1 MRRSRARSAVA
12 RGGRGFGGGGGG
24 QPALVC
30 ALAASLAVSMCG
42 LRSMVG
48 SFLVPCPPRG
58 LLPSSAPPQ
67 LVLHHRRGAAARGS
81 GGRRGGILV
90 ALERDGVGGAEGAGA
105 DDADGGG
112 GARGG
117 GGGGGG
123 LDRGDFVRAVIGGFV
138 AAPAIGGVLV
148 GGGVGGGGGGGA
160 PAAQAA
166 VVDRTRLGTPIL
178 TESVLLDL
186 LPIDGA
192 GANVLR
198 AIQDEI
204 EKATILRT
212 LYRRVNYST
221 TGSVVEQLPV
231 PPSVWDRVQAVA
243 EGALDILMD
252 RRAALEPVFREM
264 DSAEAQIRRA
274 EYFES
279 VFGTAREAL
288 TRMAAGA
295 RSRLPPAVLSAQED
309 ALLALGRIG
318 ELLDAGFPFKI
329 DAGDMYD
336 SIPRLLGRAT
346 VEMTVRREPDGPR
359 EKAKVLGNVTV
370 VVDGYS
376 SPVTAGNFIDLALR
390 GFYNELPIRFD
401 GVPAEAQVGADNNET
416 ISTVVSGSYREGFVD
431 PATGALRRLPLEIL
445 RVGRRGNAP
454 VYGAA
459 RNTKVFTKAPA
470 VQTFRIPGA
479 IAMNHPALD
488 GNGASSEF
496 FWLQDESLEKD
507 GFLMNQG
514 VEALDGR
521 YAIFAYVVGNRKLLG
536 RLRDGDV
543 IEKVTVTYGEDNL
556 IRPKSASFT
565 DLLLKGGNTDDEE

>member
-1 MRRSRARSAVA
+1 M
-12 RGGRGFGGGGGG
+12 FGG
-24 QPALVC
+24 
-30 ALAASLAVSMCG
+30 
-42 LRSMVG
+42 
-48 SFLVPCPPRG
+48 F
-58 LLPSSAPPQ
+58 
-67 LVLHHRRGAAARGS
+67 
-81 GGRRGGILV
+81 I
-90 ALERDGVGGAEGAGA
+90 
-105 DDADGGG
+105 
-112 GARGG
+112 
-117 GGGGGG
+117 
-123 LDRGDFVRAVIGGFV
+123 
-138 AAPAIGGVLV
+138 AAPAIGSVLA
-148 GGGVGGGGGGGA
+148 GGGGGV

-186 LPIDGA
+186 LPIDGVR
-192 GANVLR
+192 ANVLR

-231 PPSVWDRVQAVA
+231 PPSVWDRVLSVS
-243 EGALDILMD
+243 EGALEMLVEQ
-252 RRAALEPVFREM
+252 RTQLEPVFREM

-274 EYFES
+274 EYSES
-279 VFGTAREAL
+279 VYATAREAL

-295 RSRLPPAVLSAQED
+295 RAKLPPAVLSAQED

-318 ELLDAGFPFKI
+318 ELFDSGFPFQI

-346 VEMTVRREPDGPR
+346 VEVTVRREPDSPR
-359 EKAKVLGNVTV
+359 EKAKVLGNVTM

-431 PATGALRRLPLEIL
+431 PATGALRRLPLEVL
-445 RVGRRGNAP
+445 RVGRKGNAP

-496 FWLQDESLEKD
+496 FWLQDENLEKD
-507 GFLMNQG
+507 GFLMSQG

-521 YAIFAYVVGNRKLLG
+521 YGIFAYVVGNRKLLG
-536 RLRDGDV
+536 RLKDGDV

-565 DLLLKGGNTDDEE
+565 DLLLKGGNTEEDE

>member
-1 MRRSRARSAVA
+1 M
-12 RGGRGFGGGGGG
+12 
-24 QPALVC
+24 
-30 ALAASLAVSMCG
+30 
-42 LRSMVG
+42 
-48 SFLVPCPPRG
+48 
-58 LLPSSAPPQ
+58 
-67 LVLHHRRGAAARGS
+67 
-81 GGRRGGILV
+81 
-90 ALERDGVGGAEGAGA
+90 
-105 DDADGGG
+105 
-112 GARGG
+112 
-117 GGGGGG
+117 
-123 LDRGDFVRAVIGGFV
+123 IGGFV
-138 AAPAIGGVLV
+138 AAPTIGSVLAGGGSG
-148 GGGVGGGGGGGA
+148 GGGV
-160 PAAQAA
+160 PAAEAA

-186 LPIDGA
+186 LPIDGNRA
-192 GANVLR
+192 KVLR

-231 PPSVWDRVQAVA
+231 PPSVWDRVLAVS
-243 EGALDILMD
+243 EGALEMLVEQ
-252 RRAALEPVFREM
+252 RRELEPVFREM

-274 EYFES
+274 EYSES
-279 VFGTAREAL
+279 VFATAREAL

-295 RSRLPPAVLSAQED
+295 RAKLPPAVLSAQED

-318 ELLDAGFPFKI
+318 ELFDSGFPFQI

-346 VEMTVRREPDGPR
+346 VEVTVRREADGPR
-359 EKAKVLGNVTV
+359 ERAKVLGNVTM

-416 ISTVVSGSYREGFVD
+416 ISTVVSGSYRDGFVD
-431 PATGALRRLPLEIL
+431 PATGALRRLPLEVL

-496 FWLQDESLEKD
+496 FWLQDENLEKD
-507 GFLMNQG
+507 GFLMSQG

-521 YAIFAYVVGNRKLLG
+521 YGIFAYVVGNRKLLG
-536 RLRDGDV
+536 RLKAGDV

-565 DLLLKGGNTDDEE
+565 DLLLKGGNSDEDE

>member
-1 MRRSRARSAVA
+1 MDRA
-12 RGGRGFGGGGGG
+12 G
-24 QPALVC
+24 
-30 ALAASLAVSMCG
+30 
-42 LRSMVG
+42 
-48 SFLVPCPPRG
+48 
-58 LLPSSAPPQ
+58 
-67 LVLHHRRGAAARGS
+67 
-81 GGRRGGILV
+81 
-90 ALERDGVGGAEGAGA
+90 
-105 DDADGGG
+105 
-112 GARGG
+112 
-117 GGGGGG
+117 
-123 LDRGDFVRAVIGGFV
+123 FVRAVIGGFI
-138 AAPAIGGVLV
+138 AAPAIGGVLAGG
-148 GGGVGGGGGGGA
+148 GGGVGGV
-160 PAAQAA
+160 PAAEAA

-186 LPIDGA
+186 LPIDGVR
-192 GANVLR
+192 ANVLR

-231 PPSVWDRVQAVA
+231 PPAVWDRVQAVS
-243 EGALDILMD
+243 EGALEILEEQRGDI
-252 RRAALEPVFREM
+252 EPVFREM

-279 VFGTAREAL
+279 VFAETREAL
-288 TRMAAGA
+288 TRMATGA
-295 RSRLPPAVLSAQED
+295 RSRLPPTVLAAQED

-318 ELLDAGFPFKI
+318 ELFDSGFPFEV
-329 DAGDMYD
+329 DAGEMYR
-336 SIPRLLGRAT
+336 SVPQLLGRAT
-346 VEMTVRREPDGPR
+346 VEMTVRREPDSPR

-390 GFYNELPIRFD
+390 GFYNELPIRYD
-401 GVPAEAQVGADNNET
+401 GVPAEAQVGSDNNET

-431 PATGALRRLPLEIL
+431 PATGSLRRLPLEIL
-445 RVGRRGNAP
+445 RFGRRGNAP

-459 RNTKVFTKAPA
+459 RNTKVFTKVPA

-496 FWLQDESLEKD
+496 FWLPDENLEKD

-536 RLRDGDV
+536 RMRAGDI

-556 IRPKSASFT
+556 IRPKSASFKE
-565 DLLLKGGNTDDEE
+565 LLLKGGNAEDEDE

>member
-1 MRRSRARSAVA
+1 MRRGRTSAA
-12 RGGRGFGGGGGG
+12 ASCGGRLRHAA
-24 QPALVC
+24 ALVV
-30 ALAASLAVSMCG
+30 SLTVSMCG

-48 SFLVPCPPRG
+48 SFLVACPPRG
-58 LLPSSAPPQ
+58 GLPSTTAPSQ
-67 LVLHHRRGAAARGS
+67 LHRRRSAAAVRGRGS
-81 GGRRGGILV
+81 RRSLVTLKREVEDGWKGGTEPGGDGERGPGS
-90 ALERDGVGGAEGAGA
+90 
-105 DDADGGG
+105 
-112 GARGG
+112 GG
-117 GGGGGG
+117 GGGGGRGGGEG
-123 LDRGDFVRAVIGGFV
+123 LDRGQFVRAMIGGFV
-138 AAPAIGGVLV
+138 AAPAIGSVLAG
-148 GGGVGGGGGGGA
+148 GGGVGGGVV

-186 LPIDGA
+186 LPIDGVR
-192 GANVLR
+192 ANVLR

-212 LYRRVNYST
+212 LYRRVNYSA

-231 PPSVWDRVQAVA
+231 PPSVWDRVLAVS
-243 EGALDILMD
+243 EGALEMLVEQ
-252 RRAALEPVFREM
+252 RSELEPVFREM

-274 EYFES
+274 EYSES
-279 VFGTAREAL
+279 VFATAREAL

-295 RSRLPPAVLSAQED
+295 RAKLPPAVLSAQED

-318 ELLDAGFPFKI
+318 ELFDSGLPFQI
-329 DAGDMYD
+329 DAGDMYE

-346 VEMTVRREPDGPR
+346 VEMTVRREPDSPR
-359 EKAKVLGNVTV
+359 EKAKVLGNVTM

-390 GFYNELPIRFD
+390 GFYNELPLRLD

-496 FWLQDESLEKD
+496 FWLQDENLEKD
-507 GFLMNQG
+507 GFLMGQG
-514 VEALDGR
+514 VEVLDGR

-536 RLRDGDV
+536 RLKDGDV

-556 IRPKSASFT
+556 IRPKSASLK
-565 DLLLKGGNTDDEE
+565 DLLLKGGNSEGEEE

>member
-1 MRRSRARSAVA
+1 MRGSRPSAAVA
-12 RGGRGFGGGGGG
+12 CGAR
-24 QPALVC
+24 QPRHVR
-30 ALAASLAVSMCG
+30 ALAATLMVSMCG

-48 SFLVPCPPRG
+48 SFLVACPPRG
-58 LLPSSAPPQ
+58 LPATTTLSP
-67 LVLHHRRGAAARGS
+67 LHHRRNAAAVRGSNRRSLVALKRDGWVDGGADGS
-81 GGRRGGILV
+81 GGDAGDN
-90 ALERDGVGGAEGAGA
+90 DGHDGR
-105 DDADGGG
+105 DGGG
-112 GARGG
+112 RGG
-117 GGGGGG
+117 GDG
-123 LDRGDFVRAVIGGFV
+123 LDRGEFVRAVIGGFI
-138 AAPAIGGVLV
+138 AAPTIGSVLA
-148 GGGVGGGGGGGA
+148 GGGGGFGGGV

-186 LPIDGA
+186 LPIGGSRA
-192 GANVLR
+192 KVLR
-198 AIQDEI
+198 EIQDEI

-212 LYRRVNYST
+212 LYRRVNFST

-231 PPSVWDRVQAVA
+231 PPSVWDRVLAVS
-243 EGALDILMD
+243 EGALEMLVEQ
-252 RRAALEPVFREM
+252 RRELEPVFRAM

-274 EYFES
+274 EYSES
-279 VFGTAREAL
+279 VFATAREAL

-295 RSRLPPAVLSAQED
+295 RAKLPPAVLSAQED

-318 ELLDAGFPFKI
+318 ELFDSGFPFQI

-359 EKAKVLGNVTV
+359 EKAKVLGNVTM

-445 RVGRRGNAP
+445 RVGRKGNAP

-496 FWLQDESLEKD
+496 FWLQDENLEKD
-507 GFLMNQG
+507 GFLMSQG

-536 RLRDGDV
+536 RLKDGDV

-565 DLLLKGGNTDDEE
+565 DLLLKGGNADEDE

>member
-1 MRRSRARSAVA
+1 GVLA
-12 RGGRGFGGGGGG
+12 GGG
-24 QPALVC
+24 
-30 ALAASLAVSMCG
+30 
-42 LRSMVG
+42 
-48 SFLVPCPPRG
+48 
-58 LLPSSAPPQ
+58 
-67 LVLHHRRGAAARGS
+67 
-81 GGRRGGILV
+81 
-90 ALERDGVGGAEGAGA
+90 
-105 DDADGGG
+105 
-112 GARGG
+112 
-117 GGGGGG
+117 
-123 LDRGDFVRAVIGGFV
+123 
-138 AAPAIGGVLV
+138 
-148 GGGVGGGGGGGA
+148 GGGVGGGGGLGI
-160 PAAQAA
+160 PAAEAA

-186 LPIDGA
+186 LPIDGVR
-192 GANVLR
+192 ANVLR

-231 PPSVWDRVQAVA
+231 PPAVWDRVLAVS
-243 EGALDILMD
+243 EGALEILEEQRGDI
-252 RRAALEPVFREM
+252 EPVFREM

-279 VFGTAREAL
+279 VFAAAKEAL

-295 RSRLPPAVLSAQED
+295 RSRLPPTVLAAQED

-318 ELLDAGFPFKI
+318 ELFDSGFPFEV
-329 DAGDMYD
+329 DAGEMYR
-336 SIPRLLGRAT
+336 SVPQLLGRAT
-346 VEMTVRREPDGPR
+346 VEMTVRREPDSPR

-390 GFYNELPIRFD
+390 GFYNELPIRYD
-401 GVPAEAQVGADNNET
+401 GVPAEAQVGSDNNET
-416 ISTVVSGSYREGFVD
+416 ISTVVSGSFREGFVD
-431 PATGALRRLPLEIL
+431 PATGSLRRLPLEIL
-445 RVGRRGNAP
+445 RVGRKGNAP

-459 RNTKVFTKAPA
+459 RNTKIFTKVPA

-496 FWLQDESLEKD
+496 FWLQDDNLGKD

-536 RLRDGDV
+536 RMRDGDI

-556 IRPKSASFT
+556 IRPKSASFKE
-565 DLLLKGGNTDDEE
+565 LLLNGGNAEDDD

>member
-1 MRRSRARSAVA
+1 M
-12 RGGRGFGGGGGG
+12 
-24 QPALVC
+24 
-30 ALAASLAVSMCG
+30 
-42 LRSMVG
+42 
-48 SFLVPCPPRG
+48 
-58 LLPSSAPPQ
+58 
-67 LVLHHRRGAAARGS
+67 
-81 GGRRGGILV
+81 
-90 ALERDGVGGAEGAGA
+90 
-105 DDADGGG
+105 
-112 GARGG
+112 
-117 GGGGGG
+117 
-123 LDRGDFVRAVIGGFV
+123 RAVIGGFV
-138 AAPAIGGVLV
+138 AAPAVGNVLA
-148 GGGVGGGGGGGA
+148 GGGVGGGGGV
-160 PAAQAA
+160 PAAEAA

-186 LPIDGA
+186 LPIDGNRA
-192 GANVLR
+192 KVLR

-212 LYRRVNYST
+212 LYRRVNFST

-231 PPSVWDRVQAVA
+231 PPSVWDRVLAVS
-243 EGALDILMD
+243 EGALEMLVEQ
-252 RRAALEPVFREM
+252 RRELEPVFREM

-274 EYFES
+274 EYSES
-279 VFGTAREAL
+279 VFATAREAL

-295 RSRLPPAVLSAQED
+295 RAKLPPAVLSAQED

-318 ELLDAGFPFKI
+318 ELFDSGFPFQI
-329 DAGDMYD
+329 DAGDMYE

-346 VEMTVRREPDGPR
+346 VEMTVRREADGPR
-359 EKAKVLGNVTV
+359 EKAKVLGNVTM

-416 ISTVVSGSYREGFVD
+416 ISTVVSGSYRDGFVD
-431 PATGALRRLPLEIL
+431 PATGALRRLPLEVL

-496 FWLQDESLEKD
+496 FWLQDENLEKD
-507 GFLMNQG
+507 GFLMSQG
-514 VEALDGR
+514 VEPLDGR

-536 RLRDGDV
+536 RLKNGDV

-565 DLLLKGGNTDDEE
+565 DLLLKGGNSDEDE

>member
-1 MRRSRARSAVA
+1 MRTRSHRSGVVVA
-12 RGGRGFGGGGGG
+12 LKSGEGAEGQRGDAEEDSTGDG
-24 QPALVC
+24 
-30 ALAASLAVSMCG
+30 
-42 LRSMVG
+42 
-48 SFLVPCPPRG
+48 
-58 LLPSSAPPQ
+58 
-67 LVLHHRRGAAARGS
+67 GS
-81 GGRRGGILV
+81 GGR
-90 ALERDGVGGAEGAGA
+90 
-105 DDADGGG
+105 
-112 GARGG
+112 
-117 GGGGGG
+117 
-123 LDRGDFVRAVIGGFV
+123 DRGQGGFNRGEFVRAIIGGFV
-138 AAPAIGGVLV
+138 AAPAIGGVLAG
-148 GGGVGGGGGGGA
+148 GGGVGGSGV

-166 VVDRTRLGTPIL
+166 TVDRTRLGTPIL

-186 LPIDGA
+186 LPINGKR
-192 GANVLR
+192 ANVLR

-212 LYRRVNYST
+212 LYRRVNFST

-231 PPSVWDRVQAVA
+231 PAAVWDRVLSVA
-243 EGALDILMD
+243 EGALEMLVEQRGD
-252 RRAALEPVFREM
+252 LEPVFREM

-274 EYFES
+274 QYSES
-279 VFGTAREAL
+279 LFATAREAL
-288 TRMAAGA
+288 TRMASGA
-295 RSRLPPAVLSAQED
+295 RARLPPAVLSAQED

-318 ELLDAGFPFKI
+318 ELFDAGFPFEI
-329 DAGDMYD
+329 DAGEMY
-336 SIPRLLGRAT
+336 SSVPRLLGRAT
-346 VEMTVRREPDGPR
+346 VEVAVRREPAGPR
-359 EKAKVLGNVTV
+359 DKAKLLGNVTM

-390 GFYNELPIRFD
+390 GFYNELPMRFD

-431 PATGALRRLPLEIL
+431 PATGALRRLPLETL

-459 RNTKVFTKAPA
+459 RNTKVFTKAPP

-496 FWLQDESLEKD
+496 FWLRDDNLEKD

-536 RLRDGDV
+536 RLKDGDI
-543 IEKVTVTYGEDNL
+543 IEKVIVTYGEDNL
-556 IRPKSASFT
+556 IRPKTASFT
-565 DLLLKGGNTDDEE
+565 DLLLKGGNAEEKDD

>member
-1 MRRSRARSAVA
+1 MRRRSRVSGVPCGGS
-12 RGGRGFGGGGGG
+12 RGGSGHPR
-24 QPALVC
+24 LVC
-30 ALAASLAVSMCG
+30 ALTASLVVSLCG
-42 LRSMVG
+42 LQSMVG
-48 SFLVPCPPRG
+48 SFLVPCPRG
-58 LLPSSAPPQ
+58 SPSTKSLP
-67 LVLHHRRGAAARGS
+67 LHHRKSTAAAATREKIRRNVIVLNSGQAGEGGEGAEGS
-81 GGRRGGILV
+81 SDGDG
-90 ALERDGVGGAEGAGA
+90 GVGG
-105 DDADGGG
+105 
-112 GARGG
+112 RGLMRG
-117 GGGGGG
+117 EFIRGLIGG
-123 LDRGDFVRAVIGGFV
+123 LF
-138 AAPAIGGVLV
+138 AAPVIGGVLG
-148 GGGVGGGGGGGA
+148 GGGVGGGGSPEA
-160 PAAQAA
+160 LAAT
-166 VVDRTRLGTPIL
+166 VDRTRLGTPIL

-186 LPIDGA
+186 LPIA
-192 GANVLR
+192 GVKANVLR

-231 PPSVWDRVQAVA
+231 PPSVWDRVLAVA
-243 EGALDILMD
+243 EGALEMLVE
-252 RRAALEPVFREM
+252 RRTDLEPVFREM

-274 EYFES
+274 EYSES
-279 VFGTAREAL
+279 VFAEAKNAL
-288 TRMAAGA
+288 MRMATGA
-295 RSRLPPAVLSAQED
+295 RARLPPAVLSAQED
-309 ALLALGRIG
+309 ALLALGRMG
-318 ELLDAGFPFKI
+318 ELFDSGFPFQI
-329 DAGDMYD
+329 DAGAMYD

-346 VEMTVRREPDGPR
+346 VEMTVRREPASPR
-359 EKAKVLGNVTV
+359 EKAKVLGNVTM

-401 GVPAEAQVGADNNET
+401 GVPAEAQVGTDKNET
-416 ISTVVSGSYREGFVD
+416 ISTIVSGSYREGFVD

-445 RVGRRGNAP
+445 RVERRGNAP

-496 FWLQDESLEKD
+496 FWLQDENLEKD

-514 VEALDGR
+514 TEALDGR

-556 IRPKSASFT
+556 IRPKTASFT
-565 DLLLKGGNTDDEE
+565 DLLLKGGNSGDED